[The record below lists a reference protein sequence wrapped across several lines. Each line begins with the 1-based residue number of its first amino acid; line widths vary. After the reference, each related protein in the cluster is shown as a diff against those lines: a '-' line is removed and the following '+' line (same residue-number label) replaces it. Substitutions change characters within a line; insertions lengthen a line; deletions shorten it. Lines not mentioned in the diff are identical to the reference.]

1 MKTIRVYIR
10 MKSGTMMESS
20 GLTVDQLF
28 SLIRHPAVDSV
39 ETY

>member
-10 MKSGTMMESS
+10 MKSGTMLESS
-20 GLTVDQLF
+20 GLTSDQLF
-28 SLIRHPAVDSV
+28 ALVRHPMVDRV